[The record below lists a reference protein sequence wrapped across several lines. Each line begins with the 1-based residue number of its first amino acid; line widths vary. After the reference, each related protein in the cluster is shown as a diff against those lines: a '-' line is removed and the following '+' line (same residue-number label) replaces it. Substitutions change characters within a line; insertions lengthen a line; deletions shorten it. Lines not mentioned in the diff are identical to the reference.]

1 MSPTFSAT
9 GPRPVSSNF
18 ILSAISILNAVTR
31 RWDWF
36 FYPSESSGQAEMRL
50 ELPGG
55 LKDEDLLRAMRTAIE
70 AALEGMSQAR
80 QIAA

>member
-1 MSPTFSAT
+1 
-9 GPRPVSSNF
+9 
-18 ILSAISILNAVTR
+18 
-31 RWDWF
+31 
-36 FYPSESSGQAEMRL
+36 MRL

-70 AALEGMSQAR
+70 AALEGMSEAR